1 MARPFALIGFLLSLL
16 APSAPAASA
25 TADPSDPR
33 AAVIARAQVWK
44 PTDIAAM
51 DLKTGPAGPKGF
63 TPGETI
69 TCSYVREKLGGKTP
83 KFACRTDADD
93 QLKVKFGG
101 TNGEVYAE
109 VLASRLLWAL
119 GFGADHMYSVRVVCR
134 DCPTDFNGVE
144 RSRKESIFDPA
155 AVERKMPG
163 ESFRPDDGWSW
174 KELDLVDERAGGA
187 TRAQLDALRLLAV
200 FIQHTDT
207 KPEQQRLI
215 CLEEPKSDRTGKGPI
230 PCARPFMLIQDVG
243 VTFGRANKYNENT
256 PGSVNLIEWAKTPV
270 WKSDASCIGN
280 LPKSAT
286 GTLDNP
292 PISEA
297 GRQFLADLLVQ
308 LSDEQL
314 HDLFDAARVTLR
326 LRDPHNIKS
335 GFPTVDEWV
344 AAFKQKRSQIVNR
357 QCETTGID

>member
-1 MARPFALIGFLLSLL
+1 MARPSFALIGLLLSLL
-16 APSAPAASA
+16 PPSAPAASA
-25 TADPSDPR
+25 KSDPSDPR
-33 AAVIARAQVWK
+33 AAVIARAQVWQ

-51 DLKTGPAGPKGF
+51 DLKTGPTEPKGF
-63 TPGETI
+63 ALGETI
-69 TCSYVREKLGGKTP
+69 NCTFVNEKLGGRTP
-83 KFACRTDADD
+83 KFACRTGDD
-93 QLKVKFGG
+93 HHLKVKFGG

-134 DCPTDFNGVE
+134 GCPREFNGTE
-144 RSRKESIFDPA
+144 RSGKESVFDPA
-155 AVERKMPG
+155 AVEHKMPG
-163 ESFRPDDGWSW
+163 AAFHPDDRWSW
-174 KELDLVDERAGGA
+174 KDLDLVDEQVGGA

-215 CLEEPKSDRTGKGPI
+215 CLEQSKSDRNGKEPMT
-230 PCARPFMLIQDVG
+230 CTHPFMLIQDLG

-256 PGSVNLIEWAKTPV
+256 PGSVNLANWSKTPV
-270 WKSDASCIGN
+270 WKNGASCIGN

-292 PISEA
+292 AISEE
-297 GRQFLADLLVQ
+297 GRAFLADLLVQ

-326 LRDPHNIKS
+326 LRDPHEISS
-335 GFPTVDEWV
+335 GFPTVDDWV
-344 AAFKQKRSQIVNR
+344 AAFKEKRSQIVER
-357 QCETTGID
+357 HCGTS